1 MTGPGALP
9 AIARFILLVL
19 RTVSASLIG
28 FALVTWLAGQFLV
41 DPGAGLAAAPE
52 AMAYGLGGAAVA
64 GALAAM
70 AGQMLTPGGLK
81 LVTALSI
88 LIAAVLVAMVAIRF
102 CAALNNAES
111 GQQPPGP
118 VTQTRAPVGGPG

>member
-1 MTGPGALP
+1 MARNRTLNRF
-9 AIARFILLVL
+9 AIALLIAVIIVAVFATGLDELLTLEALKTRQQSLDSFVL
-19 RTVSASLIG
+19 EHRTTAI
-28 FALVTWLAGQFLV
+28 
-41 DPGAGLAAAPE
+41 AA
-52 AMAYGLGGAAVA
+52 YFSVYV
-64 GALAAM
+64 
-70 AGQMLTPGGLK
+70 